1 MTDMHP
7 DHLHL
12 LALARRAIASE
23 AGPLWKTDSEE
34 AMAQHGAACD
44 ALWDE
49 LRRQVD
55 LQDGK
60 IPVLEHPSVQQIV
73 LAKRMRATIIAACA
87 AAVEQALDEVR
98 FAG

>member
-1 MTDMHP
+1 MTDLSP

-12 LALARRAIASE
+12 LALARRAVDAE
-23 AGPLWKTDSEE
+23 AGPLWRNDPEE
-34 AMAQHGAACD
+34 ACDRHGAACD

-60 IPVLEHPSVQQIV
+60 VPMLEHPSVQQIV
-73 LAKRMRATIIAACA
+73 LAKRMRATILAACN
-87 AAVEQALDEVR
+87 AAVEQALEEVR
-98 FAG
+98 FSG